1 MDGGRLTLLYL
12 HLLATVVYLG
22 GLVTVGGILLPVM
35 GKVSDRR
42 QGREMVI
49 RVIRIFH
56 PVSLLCLGVLVITGA
71 SSLTGFKV
79 RWGLRYFV
87 DLYSILG
94 PKLLLVFV
102 LILVS
107 TYQFFGVG
115 LRLSRMWEG
124 EGEGRP
130 ADPMRVG
137 RLFRH
142 LTICVWVNVLLTV
155 AVVYLGLVLS
165 RA

>member
-1 MDGGRLTLLYL
+1 MSRFTLLYL
-12 HLLATVVYLG
+12 HLAATMVYVG

-35 GKVSDRR
+35 RRTPDPR

-56 PVSLLCLGVLVITGA
+56 PVSLLCLGVLVMTGA
-71 SSLTGFKV
+71 SSLTDFKV
-79 RWGLRYFV
+79 RWGLRYFA
-87 DLYSILG
+87 DLYSVLG

-115 LRLSRMWEG
+115 LRLARMWDG
-124 EGEGRP
+124 QYQGQP
-130 ADPMRVG
+130 ADPVRMS

-142 LTICVWVNVLLTV
+142 LTVCVWVNILLSA
-155 AVVYLGLVLS
+155 AVVYYGLVLS